1 MKIRD
6 MMENYSVVITYIG
19 GESRGYTALA
29 NGRKEAFAKLMEHI
43 NFNLIQRVEIA
54 EIVVDKD
61 MIK

>member
-1 MKIRD
+1 
-6 MMENYSVVITYIG
+6 MENYSVVITYIG

-43 NFNLIQRVEIA
+43 NFNLIQRVVIA